1 LKQIG
6 ASAEPT
12 FNALFNADIAKSV
25 LEHFWARLPLTY
37 KSDRLRPEDLLAA
50 LAYSGKGTIKI
61 GKLLQQLGCAVLVGS
76 AGIRGASAALS
87 RHCSPSSW
95 QRYKRELRRQ
105 ALSRF
110 EPLRMKS
117 FHAAEKPSGQVPF
130 KTHNQVHE

>member
-1 LKQIG
+1 MSG
-6 ASAEPT
+6 S
-12 FNALFNADIAKSV
+12 
-25 LEHFWARLPLTY
+25 
-37 KSDRLRPEDLLAA
+37 EDLLAA

-87 RHCSPSSW
+87 RHCSPRSW
-95 QRYKRELRRQ
+95 QRYERELRRQ

-110 EPLRMKS
+110 
-117 FHAAEKPSGQVPF
+117 AAEKPSGQVPF